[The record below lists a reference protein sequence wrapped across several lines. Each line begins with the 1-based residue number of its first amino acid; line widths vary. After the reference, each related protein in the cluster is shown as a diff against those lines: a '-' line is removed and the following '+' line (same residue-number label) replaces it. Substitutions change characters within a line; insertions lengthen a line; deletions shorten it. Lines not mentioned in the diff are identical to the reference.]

1 MTFYTSFL
9 YFIKIYCHSSTD
21 ASIQH
26 FCYHTYPIQIR
37 VQPYLESIKRKKK
50 NDFFI
55 LYGYGEFDR
64 TPKKE
69 KNLTPG

>member
-50 NDFFI
+50 MIFLFYTDTASLI
-55 LYGYGEFDR
+55 GHQ
-64 TPKKE
+64 KKRRI
-69 KNLTPG
+69 